1 MSQES
6 HTSSQPSPPEEDRQA
21 GVSFGDEV
29 KSLLGG
35 MGWGIRWLAV
45 SLAWGVCLF
54 MMLALIGY
62 AIWGGPIENPARH
75 YGLIV
80 VFGLMTGILS
90 VLWRRIR

>member
-1 MSQES
+1 
-6 HTSSQPSPPEEDRQA
+6 
-21 GVSFGDEV
+21 
-29 KSLLGG
+29 